1 MSVTIKDIIVES
13 CNRANLV
20 PRKRSIP
27 ADMLESSYR
36 LLKGILQKY
45 NFSNYINFARG
56 SMEIIPTDTIITL
69 DGSDCN
75 SISSVSWILNENT
88 YNEMRFLQY
97 EQFMNDSDIYTYSW
111 KYNDNNEIELYLKP
125 LFVNGGKKI
134 SVYFNKSLNYELNQ
148 ELKIPE
154 IYIELFTAALTYKL
168 AMTYPRT
175 DPSQVTLLKAE
186 LEELERNVKSLIS
199 SNKILTREP
208 TNISNRA
215 DFLSGNFLFR

>member
-1 MSVTIKDIIVES
+1 MNVTIKDIIVES

-36 LLKGILQKY
+36 LLKGILRKY

-69 DGSDCN
+69 DGNDCN

-111 KYNDNNEIELYLKP
+111 KYNENNEIELYLKP
-125 LFVNGGKKI
+125 LFVKGGKKI

-175 DPSQVTLLKAE
+175 DATQVTLLKAE